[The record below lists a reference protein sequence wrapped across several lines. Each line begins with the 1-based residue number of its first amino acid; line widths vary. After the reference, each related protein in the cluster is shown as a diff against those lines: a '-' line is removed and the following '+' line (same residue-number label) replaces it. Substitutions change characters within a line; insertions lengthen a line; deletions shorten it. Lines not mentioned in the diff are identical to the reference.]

1 MCRGC
6 CALSEAVVHTH
17 DLAKAYRT
25 DVGVVEALRETTI
38 EIPSGKLTAVAG
50 VSGSGKS
57 TLLRLLAGLER
68 PSAGRLLVDG
78 IELGSVSAKTLRHYR
93 RTKVTFVAQQPASN
107 LVPHLTLSEQAA
119 DMHALPLLHRLG
131 LAHRLRA
138 RPAELS
144 GGELARA
151 AFAIAFARRT
161 PLVIA
166 DEPTAEL
173 DRATAASLISEIKNR
188 GRSTTVVVATH
199 DDDVLESADHILYL
213 GPNLAAE
220 TGDASARRRRLV
232 EPHVPILRAVNLR
245 KSFGSATAVAD
256 ATFDLQPHAVSV
268 VSGRSGS
275 GKSTLLMLLA
285 GFLAPDSG
293 TIATDLSRR
302 WDELAYVPQRFGL
315 IPELTIRE
323 NVELPARLIDN
334 EAALDASDRLLHTL
348 DLAALAD
355 RQPHE
360 TSIGQQ
366 QRVALARGLATA
378 PRLLIVDEPASHQDR
393 RSRDLV
399 WSALAAAAEQGTAC
413 FVATHEPDSAARAD
427 AYWEIRDGR
436 LREG

>member
-1 MCRGC
+1 M
-6 CALSEAVVHTH
+6 LVE
-17 DLAKAYRT
+17 
-25 DVGVVEALRETTI
+25 GV
-38 EIPSGKLTAVAG
+38 
-50 VSGSGKS
+50 
-57 TLLRLLAGLER
+57 
-68 PSAGRLLVDG
+68 
-78 IELGSVSAKTLRHYR
+78 ELGSLSAKSLRHYR
-93 RTKVTFVAQQPASN
+93 RAEVTFVAQQPSSN
-107 LVPHLTLSEQAA
+107 LVPHLTLREQGT

-151 AFAIAFARRT
+151 AFAIAFARQT

-188 GRSTTVVVATH
+188 ARSTTVVVATH
-199 DDDVLESADHILYL
+199 DDDVLDSADHVLYL
-213 GPNLAAE
+213 GPNLAAD
-220 TGDASARRRRLV
+220 TDDASARRRSLV
-232 EPHVPILRAVNLR
+232 EPHEPILRAVNLR
-245 KSFGSATAVAD
+245 KSFGSTTAVAD
-256 ATFDLQPHAVSV
+256 ATFDLRPHEVSI

-293 TIATDLSRR
+293 TIATELSHR
-302 WDELAYVPQRFGL
+302 WHELAYVPQRFGL

-323 NVELPARLIDN
+323 NVELPARIIDD
-334 EAALDASDRLLHTL
+334 EKALEASDRLLHML

-366 QRVALARGLATA
+366 QRVSLARGLATA
-378 PRLLIVDEPASHQDR
+378 PRLLLVDEPASHQDR

-413 FVATHEPDSAARAD
+413 FVATHEPDAVARAD

-436 LREG
+436 LCEG